1 MMAETMNSPESP
13 RRWRNQDAAA
23 FWLAFLLL
31 AARVLGQGPGG
42 EPEHPFRFAFSSALM
57 PDVNESDT
65 RAALK
70 VWTETLTRDGLV
82 CGDTNVL
89 FCPDRAGMLTSLQ
102 NRTADGVAVPTT
114 EFLALREHVKFNRH
128 IFGVTEGTISEE
140 YVLLVH
146 ADSGL
151 SRIENLQGHSL
162 NVLRHSRMCL
172 AMPWLDTVLLEKGL
186 KPAPVFFG
194 RVTEDSK
201 LTKSVLP
208 VFFRKADACLV
219 PRKGFRTMGEL
230 NPQVNR
236 QLRVLATSQEFV
248 PVGFFFRAGYPQ
260 RQQDQFV
267 AELKRVHAR
276 PSGQQVLTVF
286 QVERLEEHPASVLN
300 SAVALMEHH
309 RRLGSGTTLPQVMNA
324 ELRLGPDAN

>member
-1 MMAETMNSPESP
+1 MRKTPHPECS
-13 RRWRNQDAAA
+13 RRQPAIA
-23 FWLAFLLL
+23 FWLVLLFVTVTAMGL
-31 AARVLGQGPGG
+31 AQDP

-57 PDVNESDT
+57 PDVNENDT
-65 RAALK
+65 RAALR

-102 NRTADGVAVPTT
+102 NRTSDGVAVPTT
-114 EFLALREHVKFNRH
+114 EFLALREQVKFNRH

-146 ADSGL
+146 AESGL
-151 SRIENLQGHSL
+151 TRIEDLQGRSL

-172 AMPWLDTVLLEKGL
+172 AMPWLDTLLLEKKL
-186 KPAPVFFG
+186 KPALVFFG
-194 RVTEDSK
+194 RVTEDGK
-201 LTKSVLP
+201 LTKTVLP

-236 QLRVLATSQEFV
+236 QLRVLATSPEFV
-248 PVGFFFRAGYPQ
+248 PAGFFFRAGYPQ
-260 RQQDQFV
+260 AQQDKFV
-267 AELKRVHAR
+267 AEVEQVHAR

-286 QVERLEEHPASVLN
+286 QVERLEEHPASVLD
-300 SAVALMEHH
+300 SAVALMERH
-309 RRLGSGTTLPQVMNA
+309 RQLRSGTTLPQLINA
-324 ELRLGPDAN
+324 ELRLGPSANERAAN